1 MLCQSVNVYFEVIG
15 AVSLHLNI
23 IGGLNLIWVWVYHK
37 KEAVPF
43 ANFSRIHCILSSIK
57 GVTQLAFQDSW
68 FELVAK
74 CKVFKL
80 WSNPADIVLVGAEGN
95 KCRGRNIALDVRGQ
109 VDWVERQFS

>member
-1 MLCQSVNVYFEVIG
+1 MLCQSVDVHFEVIG
-15 AVSLHLNI
+15 AVPLHLNI

-43 ANFSRIHCILSSIK
+43 ACFSRVHRILSSIK

-68 FELVAK
+68 FEFVAM
-74 CKVFKL
+74 CEIFKL
-80 WSNPADIVLVGAEGN
+80 WSNPADIVLVGAEGD
-95 KCRGRNIALDVRGQ
+95 KCRGRNIALEVRGQ

>member
-1 MLCQSVNVYFEVIG
+1 MLCQCVDVYFEVIG

-23 IGGLNLIWVWVYHK
+23 SDGLNLIWVWVYHE

-43 ANFSRIHCILSSIK
+43 ANFSRIQCILSSIK